1 MPKSFFQDPFALGAF
16 ALEVLVFAAIAFAE
30 TRPRHTPAAATSDPS
45 PPRLLANFGLG
56 ITNSILALLL
66 PFSTVTTAELARQ
79 NHLGLLNHVAMP
91 WLAGFLLLVA
101 LRTLAAYLFHRASH
115 AVPLLWRFHRIHHT
129 DRAFDLSTAF
139 RSHPVEVLMVAPI
152 AIAVGLVSGA
162 SVRTVIA
169 ADMLLLLVG
178 MWEHGALTVP
188 PWLTRT
194 LGWVVATPEQHRV
207 HHNRERAHHDRN
219 FGDTLILW
227 DRLFGTYVDPA
238 PIPRDF
244 GLADANHRDTY
255 LGQLMSPLASPQAP
269 TP

>member
-1 MPKSFFQDPFALGAF
+1 MPESFFRDPFALGAF
-16 ALEVLVFAAIAFAE
+16 ALEVALFVAIALAE
-30 TRPRHTPAAATSDPS
+30 ARPRHAPAAAFSDPS

-56 ITNSILALLL
+56 VTNALVALLL
-66 PFSTVTTAELARQ
+66 PISTVTTAELMRE
-79 NHLGLLNHVAMP
+79 HHWGLLNRVELP
-91 WLAGFLLLVA
+91 WIARFCLFFLM
-101 LRTLAAYLFHRASH
+101 RTLSAYLFHRASH

-152 AIAVGLVSGA
+152 AVAVGMITGA
-162 SVRTVIA
+162 PARMVIA

-178 MWEHGALTVP
+178 MWEHGALTVS
-188 PWLTRT
+188 PWLTGT

-207 HHNRERAHHDRN
+207 HHNRDRAHHDRN

-227 DRLFGTYVDPA
+227 DRLFGTYIDPA

-244 GLADANHRDTY
+244 GLADANDRDTY
-255 LGQLMSPLASPQAP
+255 LGQLMSPLKLRDQPP
-269 TP
+269 P